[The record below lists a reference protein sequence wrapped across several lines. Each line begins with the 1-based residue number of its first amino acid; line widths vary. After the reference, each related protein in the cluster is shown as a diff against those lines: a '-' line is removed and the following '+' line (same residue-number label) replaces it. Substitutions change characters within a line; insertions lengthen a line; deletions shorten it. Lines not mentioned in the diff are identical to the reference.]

1 MTSTIVVFH
10 KDFVKHTR
18 FVLPAFVQQ
27 YTFPFA
33 IINTCEGS
41 MSLSVPAPV
50 PLTYLISL
58 AQVSYFVVNRD
69 CTDRLSV
76 GHDMKSGAV
85 SYIGVPRQSRAGY
98 GHYPRAGLGPTDQYC
113 SPPSAYWNHE
123 CTVTMAPYI
132 LGGGMMASG
141 KY

>member
-41 MSLSVPAPV
+41 MSLSVPAP
-50 PLTYLISL
+50 LTYLISL

-69 CTDRLSV
+69 CTHDEEWSSV
-76 GHDMKSGAV
+76 LHWGAK
-85 SYIGVPRQSRAGY
+85 A
-98 GHYPRAGLGPTDQYC
+98 
-113 SPPSAYWNHE
+113 E
-123 CTVTMAPYI
+123 
-132 LGGGMMASG
+132 
-141 KY
+141 